1 MNKTKVTY
9 MDADSLIPYANN
21 PRLNDNAVD
30 AVAASIK
37 EFGFKVPIVV
47 DGENVIINGHTRLK
61 AAHKLG
67 MKQVP
72 VIVADDLTPEQVKAF
87 RLADN
92 KTSELAEWD
101 LDKLDIELEGI
112 PDIDMDAFGFDVDID
127 YDAGTQSD
135 QNLQEDGFCDDDVP
149 QRASRGDVWIL
160 GSHRLMCGD
169 STSADDVARL
179 MNGEKAQM
187 CFTDPPYGVSFQSNM
202 RTKTEKF
209 DVLQNDDT
217 ILDFLPHA
225 KKYTD
230 GFIFICTTWRV
241 LDKWIPLFDRYLTM
255 SNMIIW
261 DKGGGGMGDLSGTFL
276 TDYEIMLVANQG
288 SKIRGR
294 RIGSVWS
301 IGKDSPSDYIHPTQK
316 PVALAGQAITSTSD
330 RGDIVL
336 DLFGGSGST
345 LIACQQLDRICYMM
359 EYDTH
364 YADVIIDRWEK
375 FTGMKAEKAEV

>member
-1 MNKTKVTY
+1 MEKTKVTY
-9 MDADSLIPYANN
+9 MDVDPLIPYANN

-47 DGENVIINGHTRLK
+47 DSENVIINGHTRLK

-101 LDKLDIELEGI
+101 LGKLDIELGSI
-112 PDIDMDAFGFDVDID
+112 ADIDMGDFGFDVDID
-127 YDAGTQSD
+127 YGAGTQPDS
-135 QNLQEDGFCDDDVP
+135 NLQEDGFCEDDVP

-169 STSADDVARL
+169 STSADDVAML

-217 ILDFLPHA
+217 ILDFLPNV

-230 GFIFICTTWRV
+230 GFIFICTAWRV
-241 LDKWIPLFDRYLTM
+241 LDKWIQLFERFWL
-255 SNMIIW
+255 
-261 DKGGGGMGDLSGTFL
+261 
-276 TDYEIMLVANQG
+276 
-288 SKIRGR
+288 
-294 RIGSVWS
+294 
-301 IGKDSPSDYIHPTQK
+301 
-316 PVALAGQAITSTSD
+316 
-330 RGDIVL
+330 
-336 DLFGGSGST
+336 
-345 LIACQQLDRICYMM
+345 
-359 EYDTH
+359 
-364 YADVIIDRWEK
+364 YAYRVPA
-375 FTGMKAEKAEV
+375 T